1 MRLSNGIYCVVIVAL
16 ISASMRL
23 WAHHSFAAEYDGTK
37 PIKLSGTVTKFDMV
51 NPHSW
56 IYVDVKGPD
65 GKIENWAIEAGSPN
79 ILMRRGITKDSVK
92 VGQKIVV
99 DGYQSKDGSRR
110 ANGRDLTLPDGKK
123 LFLGSQDTGAP
134 YEVQRPGIDTES
146 K

>member
-56 IYVDVKGPD
+56 IYVDVKD
-65 GKIENWAIEAGSPN
+65 DIGKVVNWKFETASPSN
-79 ILMRRGITKDSVK
+79 LYRRGFKKDTIKSGMQVT
-92 VGQKIVV
+92 IE
-99 DGYQSKDGSRR
+99 GYLAKDGSAT
-110 ANGRDLTLPDGKK
+110 ANGQKLHMPDGTVII
-123 LFLGSQDTGAP
+123 LGT
-134 YEVQRPGIDTES
+134 EVNPG
-146 K
+146 